1 MPKFRPHRGP
11 ARRPSERQNTLEEV
25 AEGSLER
32 QASAERESRDTKSKR
47 ASAPP
52 VSRIP
57 DKNDRDK
64 SPDECVVLLPKEQPP
79 PVSSDLDD
87 AEKLLHSSSVKAR
100 GKLQRQDESV
110 V

>member
-1 MPKFRPHRGP
+1 VPKFRPHRGP
-11 ARRPSERQNTLEEV
+11 ARRPSERQYTLEEV
-25 AEGSLER
+25 SAGSPER
-32 QASAERESRDTKSKR
+32 QASAEPESRDMPSKR
-47 ASAPP
+47 ASAP

-57 DKNDRDK
+57 DKNDREK

-79 PVSSDLDD
+79 MSSDSNDGD
-87 AEKLLHSSSVKAR
+87 KLLHSSSVKAR